1 MADIIYSI
9 LHFFGQKVCNTAI
22 SNCEQ
27 YYTWGCNINPSGTI
41 LGSMGM
47 ILGVPKVPFFGFS
60 DC

>member
-1 MADIIYSI
+1 MDPLLYKFAM
-9 LHFFGQKVCNTAI
+9 VNTAI
-22 SNCEQ
+22 PNWEQ
-27 YYTWGCNINPSGTI
+27 YYTRGCNINHSGMI

>member
-1 MADIIYSI
+1 MAEIICIKADII
-9 LHFFGQKVCNTAI
+9 NTAI
-22 SNCEQ
+22 PNWEQ
-27 YYTWGCNINPSGTI
+27 YYTRGCNINHSGMI

>member
-1 MADIIYSI
+1 MSQVKIFSTVY
-9 LHFFGQKVCNTAI
+9 NTAI
-22 SNCEQ
+22 PNWEQ

>member
-1 MADIIYSI
+1 MEPWFEWKNFS
-9 LHFFGQKVCNTAI
+9 LLSFNTAI
-22 SNCEQ
+22 PNWEQ
-27 YYTWGCNINPSGTI
+27 YYTQGCNINHSGMI